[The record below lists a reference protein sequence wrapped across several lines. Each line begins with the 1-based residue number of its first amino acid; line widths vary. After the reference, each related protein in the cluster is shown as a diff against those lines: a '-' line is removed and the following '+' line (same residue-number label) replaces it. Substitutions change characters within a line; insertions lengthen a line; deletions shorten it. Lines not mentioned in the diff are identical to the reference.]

1 MSTSRLGAPS
11 SINVALGVRVRG
23 GSEAAVNRLQTQ
35 LGEMYDALRVPVVRY
50 LICFGLRREEADE
63 IVQETFLRA
72 YKQLRGDGSDLN
84 LRGWVFRVAHNLAVN
99 HHKRQRSFS
108 GYIDTDADDT
118 SAAVT
123 DPSPNAEEVLL
134 QKESLHRITVAM
146 RTLSAQ
152 EMECIHLRAE
162 GLRYR
167 EIAQILGIGIST
179 VADSLRRA
187 LAKLS
192 GERDA

>member
-1 MSTSRLGAPS
+1 MSTSRLGVPS
-11 SINVALGVRVRG
+11 STNVALGVGVRG
-23 GSEAAVNRLQTQ
+23 GNEAAVDRLQTQ
-35 LGEMYDALRVPVVRY
+35 LGAMYDTLRVPVVRY
-50 LICFGLRREEADE
+50 LICLGLRREEADE

-72 YKQLRGDGSDLN
+72 YKQLQGDGSDPN
-84 LRGWVFRVAHNLAVN
+84 LRGWVFRVAHNLAIN

-108 GYIDTDADDT
+108 GYIDADVDDT
-118 SAAVT
+118 SAAIT

-134 QKESLHRITVAM
+134 QKERLHRITVAM

-187 LAKLS
+187 LAKLV

>member
-1 MSTSRLGAPS
+1 MSTSRLGVPGS
-11 SINVALGVRVRG
+11 TNVALGVCVRG
-23 GSEAAVNRLQTQ
+23 ENEAAVDRLQTQ
-35 LGEMYDALRVPVVRY
+35 LGAMYDTLRVPVVRY
-50 LICFGLRREEADE
+50 LICLGLRREEADE

-72 YKQLRGDGSDLN
+72 YKQLQGDGSDSN
-84 LRGWVFRVAHNLAVN
+84 LRGWVFRVAHNLAIN

-108 GYIDTDADDT
+108 GYIDADVDDT
-118 SAAVT
+118 SAAIT

-134 QKESLHRITVAM
+134 QKERLHRITVAM

-187 LAKLS
+187 LAKLV